1 MSAVVSGER
10 PVRGGVVTLSTP
22 ALDAL
27 MPMHLRVAAD
37 GQVMQ
42 AGPTLRKLLGQE
54 SVAGRP
60 LFDLLEI
67 RRPVPVCE
75 MAGLRALSGGRL
87 ALALRSAPHL
97 LLRGVAAPLPEEA
110 GMILDLSLGLSF
122 QRAVAEFGLTLGDFS
137 PCDQTIE
144 LLYLSEANASIAR
157 LSRHLT
163 ERLRAARLAAESQ
176 ALTDALTGLAN
187 RRAMDLAV
195 ERQLADPETAFA
207 VLHIDLDLFKAVND
221 THGHAAGDRVLQ
233 VVGAAL
239 RGDLRRGDLAGR
251 IGGDEFLVLLDG
263 AAASDALAAT
273 AARLIARMEAPVE
286 FDGVELRISASIGIA
301 RSVDYARRP
310 SPDEMLADTDMALY
324 RAKHGGRGRFALH
337 GQPDPAAPA
346 PARRRADAG

>member
-1 MSAVVSGER
+1 MVSGEH

-67 RRPVPVCE
+67 RRPVPIRD

-163 ERLRAARLAAESQ
+163 ERLRAARMAAESQ

-233 VVGAAL
+233 EVGVVL
-239 RGDLRRGDLAGR
+239 RADLRRGDVAGR
-251 IGGDEFLVLLDG
+251 VGGDEFLLLVADCTDPEALG
-263 AAASDALAAT
+263 ALAD
-273 AARLIARMEAPVE
+273 RLIARLERPVPFE
-286 FDGVELRISASIGIA
+286 DAMLRISASIGIA
-301 RSVDYARRP
+301 TTADYAERP
-310 SPDEMLADTDMALY
+310 SMDEMLADTDMALY
-324 RAKHGGRGRFALH
+324 RAKHGGRGRFAIH
-337 GQPDPAAPA
+337 GAADLPPV
-346 PARRRADAG
+346 PARRMSEAG